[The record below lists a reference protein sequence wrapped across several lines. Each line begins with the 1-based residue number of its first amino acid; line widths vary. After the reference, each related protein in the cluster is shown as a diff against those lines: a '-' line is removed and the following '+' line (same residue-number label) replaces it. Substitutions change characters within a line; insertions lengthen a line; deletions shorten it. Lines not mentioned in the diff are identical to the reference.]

1 MKPTFGIKRILFA
14 TDFLESS
21 RLALDYA
28 VAFAHKFNAS
38 LVFLHAIELPPSA
51 EAAELVTARP
61 SLSRALAEERLR
73 TFAAGVHRTGIEVK
87 VLVRDGTPCQV
98 VLDAVKEVAPD
109 LLILGVHG
117 VHRGIG
123 HLLVGSNTEKILL
136 SVSCPTL
143 SVGAHVLAGI
153 DLRLNL
159 NEILYCSDFTPQAAA
174 VAPFALWL
182 GSEFNVP
189 VEVCHLAPTPLEK
202 DADTAL
208 RTAEIYCDE
217 LRREAPEI
225 AEAWCT
231 PAFHLRHGLTLD
243 QIVERAEVE
252 TAGLI
257 VLGVHAASQFGRHL
271 HTSFA
276 YQLLTKAVCPVL
288 TIGFKDP
295 HD

>member
-1 MKPTFGIKRILFA
+1 MKQTFGIKRILFA

-28 VAFAHKFNAS
+28 VAFAHRFKAT
-38 LVFLHAIELPPSA
+38 LVFLHAVELPPSA
-51 EAAELVTARP
+51 EAAELVTARA
-61 SLSRALAEERLR
+61 SLSRQAAEERLMA
-73 TFAAGVHRTGIEVK
+73 FAAGVRRTGIEVDI
-87 VLVRDGTPCQV
+87 LIRDGTPCQV
-98 VLDAVKEVAPD
+98 VLAAVKEVAPD

-117 VHRGIG
+117 VHRGLG
-123 HLLVGSNTEKILL
+123 HLLIGSNTEKILL

-153 DLRLNL
+153 DLQLNL
-159 NEILYCSDFTPQAAA
+159 SEILYCSDFTPQAAA
-174 VAPFALWL
+174 SAPFALWL

-189 VEVCHLAPTPLEK
+189 VEVCHLAPTPLEN
-202 DADTAL
+202 DADIAYK
-208 RTAEIYCDE
+208 TAELYCDE
-217 LRREAPEI
+217 LKRDAPEI
-225 AEAWCT
+225 AESWCT
-231 PAFHLRHGLTLD
+231 PAFQLRHGLTLD
-243 QIVERAEVE
+243 QIVTRAEAE

-257 VLGVHAASQFGRHL
+257 VLGVHPDSQFGRHL

-288 TIGFKDP
+288 TIGSKDH